1 MDEEIKNTV
10 EQEDNLKFD
19 EVKAKA
25 EEKFSKFQSEMMIL
39 GVRIGSRTINNMIA
53 EFRQS
58 PGKKSTN
65 DYKRL
70 VKKIEEFCNRTLTVD
85 EKPSDE
91 STVESTVQN

>member
-1 MDEEIKNTV
+1 MDEEIKNIE
-10 EQEDNLKFD
+10 EQEEDLNFS

-39 GVRIGSRTINNMIA
+39 GVRIASRTVNNMIA
-53 EFRQS
+53 EFKRT

-70 VKKIEEFCNRTLTVD
+70 IKKIEEFCGRALTVD
-85 EKPSDE
+85 ENPTEESSIDE
-91 STVESTVQN
+91 TVQD

>member
-1 MDEEIKNTV
+1 MDEEIKNTE

-25 EEKFSKFQSEMMIL
+25 EEKFSKFKSDMMIL

-53 EFRQS
+53 EFKQT

-70 VKKIEEFCNRTLTVD
+70 IKKIEDFCSRSLAKDEFD
-85 EKPSDE
+85 EKS
-91 STVESTVQN
+91 STEETAQN